1 MPVNLEEQIKIL
13 IELQGLDSQIF
24 MLEDRL
30 EAIPESIK
38 EMDEQFKEKTAGL
51 KKIEDGVKALLL
63 KRKEKEGEL
72 EAKEQSVKKFHT
84 QQNLVKTNK
93 EYSALEEEIGR
104 ARADGSILEEEII
117 KMLDQIDAENQK
129 AAKEK
134 EFLKAEELRM
144 NAEKKRLD
152 DEAKAV
158 GCELEKLK
166 GRRAEL
172 AAGVDKTL
180 LPKYERLIKNKD
192 GLAIVGV
199 VSEACQGCFR
209 ILPPQVINEIRM
221 NQELVFCEHC
231 ARILYVE
238 G

>member
-1 MPVNLEEQIKIL
+1 MAVNLEEQIKLL

-24 MLEDRL
+24 RLEDRL

-38 EMDEQFKEKTAGL
+38 DMDEQFKEKTAGL
-51 KKIEDGVKALLL
+51 RKIEDGIKTLLL
-63 KRKEKEGEL
+63 KRKEKEGDL
-72 EAKEQSVKKFHT
+72 EAKEQSVKKFHS

-104 ARADGSILEEEII
+104 AKADGSILEEDII
-117 KMLDQIDAENQK
+117 KIFDQIDAENRESG
-129 AAKEK
+129 KEK
-134 EFLKAEELRM
+134 EFLKSEELRM
-144 NAEKKRLD
+144 NTEKKKLD

-158 GCELEKLK
+158 KAELEKLK
-166 GRRAEL
+166 GQRAEL
-172 AAGVDKTL
+172 AAKVDKTL
-180 LPKYERLIKNKD
+180 LPKYERLSKNKD

-199 VSEACQGCFR
+199 VDEACQGCFR
-209 ILPPQVINEIRM
+209 VLPPQVINEIRM

-238 G
+238 S